1 MPIFAD
7 FGGLLMLA
15 EKCLKIVPKGVAL
28 LLGYVRVSSVDQN
41 LDRQLEGLVI
51 ERLYQDRTS
60 GKNRQRPGLEE
71 CLRNVRSGDELI
83 VHSIDRLARNQYD
96 LQQILK
102 ELGGK
107 GVTVRFL
114 KEGLEFPPDGKA
126 NPMQVLQLQLLG
138 AFAEFERSI
147 IRERQR
153 EGIEIARR
161 KGKKFGR
168 GKAITP
174 AKEAEIRALR
184 EQGLSTRAIGEKVGC
199 SHASVQRTLRKP
211 VTAGQEA

>member
-1 MPIFAD
+1 M
-7 FGGLLMLA
+7 
-15 EKCLKIVPKGVAL
+15 

-41 LDRQLEGLVI
+41 LDRQLEGIAI
-51 ERLYQDRTS
+51 ERLYQDKTS
-60 GKNRQRPGLEE
+60 GKSRQRPGLEE
-71 CLRNVRSGDELI
+71 CLRNVRDGDELV
-83 VHSIDRLARNQYD
+83 VHSIDRLARSLYD
-96 LQQILK
+96 LQQILE

-126 NPMQVLQLQLLG
+126 NPMQTLQLQLLG
-138 AFAEFERSI
+138 AFAQFERSI

-153 EGIEIARR
+153 EGIEIARK

-174 AKEAEIRALR
+174 AKETEIMKLR
-184 EQGLSTRAIGEKVGC
+184 GQGLSSRAIGAAVGC
-199 SHASVQRTLRKP
+199 SHASVQRVIRK
-211 VTAGQEA
+211 TNAEL

>member
-1 MPIFAD
+1 M
-7 FGGLLMLA
+7 
-15 EKCLKIVPKGVAL
+15 
-28 LLGYVRVSSVDQN
+28 LLGYARISSVDQN
-41 LDRQLEGLVI
+41 LDRQLEGIAI
-51 ERLYQDRTS
+51 ERLYQDKTS
-60 GKNRQRPGLEE
+60 GKSRQRPGLEE
-71 CLRNVRSGDELI
+71 CLRNVRTGDELV
-83 VHSIDRLARNQYD
+83 VHSIDRLARNLYD

-114 KEGLEFPPDGKA
+114 KEGLEFPPDAKA
-126 NPMQVLQLQLLG
+126 SPMQTLQLQLLG

-153 EGIEIARR
+153 EGIEIARK

-174 AKEAEIRALR
+174 AREAEIRKLR

-199 SHASVQRTLRKP
+199 SHASVQRTLKRP
-211 VTAGQEA
+211 VMTGQNA

>member
-1 MPIFAD
+1 M
-7 FGGLLMLA
+7 
-15 EKCLKIVPKGVAL
+15 

-41 LDRQLEGLVI
+41 LDRQLDGLAV

-60 GKNRQRPGLEE
+60 GKSRQRPGLEE
-71 CLRNVRSGDELI
+71 CLRNVRSGDVLV
-83 VHSIDRLARNQYD
+83 VHSIDRLARNLYD
-96 LQQILK
+96 LQQILR

-114 KEGLEFPPDGKA
+114 KESLEFPPDGQA
-126 NPMQVLQLQLLG
+126 NPMQTLQLQLLG
-138 AFAEFERSI
+138 AFAEFERSV

-174 AKEAEIRALR
+174 AKEAEIRELHG
-184 EQGLSTRAIGEKVGC
+184 QGFSTRAIGEKVGC
-199 SHASVQRTLRKP
+199 SHASVQRTLKRP
-211 VTAGQEA
+211 IIEHVA